1 MSVTT
6 KASGTTSCASLLVHR
21 RTPAL
26 FPLSLPLLSFKIR
39 STTIP
44 PSSYLPNLVLQPHQ
58 SLTLSLRCSSSLS
71 VSSMD
76 CGGGPSIY
84 PLHRCKTLHFVRHAQ
99 GVHNV
104 EGEKNYKVYMSPEYF
119 DAPLTPLGWQQVDN
133 LRKHV
138 RSCGLFERIE
148 LVITSPLLRTMQTA
162 VGVFGGEGYTD
173 RIDSVPLM
181 VANAGNSD
189 RPAISSLDCPPIVA
203 VELCR
208 EHFGVH
214 PCDGR
219 RSISDYQYLFPAMD
233 FSQIESDEDI
243 LWTDSFRETKEELA
257 ARGMKFMDWLWTRK
271 EKEIAI
277 VTHSGFLV
285 HTLNA
290 FGNDCH
296 PLIKKEICKRFANCE
311 LRSMIIV
318 DKSLSG
324 SDPSTTNYPGKIP
337 PGPDVPSTVADEK
350 NVEPD
355 SGST

>member
-1 MSVTT
+1 MFN
-6 KASGTTSCASLLVHR
+6 TSCKGLVSDAEKLM
-21 RTPAL
+21 AL
-26 FPLSLPLLSFKIR
+26 DV
-39 STTIP
+39 TI
-44 PSSYLPNLVLQPHQ
+44 Q
-58 SLTLSLRCSSSLS
+58 

-84 PLHRCKTLHFVRHAQ
+84 PLHCCKTLHFVRHAQ

-104 EGEKNYKVYMSPEYF
+104 EGDKNYKAYMSPEYF
-119 DAPLTPLGWQQVDN
+119 DAQLTPLGWQQVDN

-138 RSCGLFERIE
+138 RSCGLFERIG

-162 VGVFGGEGYTD
+162 VGVFGGEGCAD

-181 VANAGNSD
+181 VKNAGNSD

-214 PCDGR
+214 PCDRR
-219 RSISDYQYLFPAMD
+219 RSISDYQYLFPAID

-243 LWTDSFRETKEELA
+243 LWTNSKREAMEELA
-257 ARGMKFMDWLWTRK
+257 ARGMKFMDCFLGITGLWWWVIGGGLSLGIMCGAWEKLRLWTRK

-277 VTHSGFLV
+277 VTHSEFLV
-285 HTLNA
+285 PALNA

-296 PLIKKEICKRFANCE
+296 PLIKKEMCKGFANCE

-318 DKSLSG
+318 DRRMSG
-324 SDPSTTNYPGKIP
+324 SDLSTTNYPGKIP
-337 PGPDVPSTVADEK
+337 PGPDVPSAVTDGK